1 MIAMVQVEKWKRMRF
16 REKLAFRFRRYALEK
31 EEIQSPWGSYLL
43 LHVCDRKIRWDQLE
57 QAAEQ
62 EQLLVI
68 LPKGLTPPE
77 EFPFFSAVALDES
90 FFRSAVGRLLS
101 QLPCPMSGRQI
112 LLADLKGVRLEWLK
126 EWLFYSPVFHVA
138 CPNEDLRQALAQQ
151 LLEEYGVVL
160 LHDKVIPQHGRGI
173 LLDPAGWLRPWK
185 GFQGLVLTAK
195 RMPGKGICLE
205 PASEALGE
213 WRLPEGI
220 LAQDF
225 LASILQENRLSPTEM
240 PCQGW
245 QNGIL
250 LSWKELLQQAAES
263 CLDR

>member
-1 MIAMVQVEKWKRMRF
+1 MLLSR
-16 REKLAFRFRRYALEK
+16 KLAFRFRQYALEK

-43 LHVCDRKIRWDQLE
+43 LHACDRKIRWDQLE

-68 LPKGLTPPE
+68 LPKGLNPPE
-77 EFPFFSAVALDES
+77 EFPFFSADALDES

-101 QLPCPMSGRQI
+101 QLSCPMSGRQI

-195 RMPGKGICLE
+195 RMPGKGNLSGTGIGSVGRVE
-205 PASEALGE
+205 IAGGNFGAGFFSVGFARKQAFAHRNALSGMAK
-213 WRLPEGI
+213 WDSFISEGI
-220 LAQDF
+220 APT
-225 LASILQENRLSPTEM
+225 SGRKLSGQIM
-240 PCQGW
+240 F
-245 QNGIL
+245 
-250 LSWKELLQQAAES
+250 
-263 CLDR
+263 

>member
-1 MIAMVQVEKWKRMRF
+1 
-16 REKLAFRFRRYALEK
+16 
-31 EEIQSPWGSYLL
+31 
-43 LHVCDRKIRWDQLE
+43 
-57 QAAEQ
+57 
-62 EQLLVI
+62 
-68 LPKGLTPPE
+68 
-77 EFPFFSAVALDES
+77 
-90 FFRSAVGRLLS
+90 
-101 QLPCPMSGRQI
+101 MSGRQI

>member
-68 LPKGLTPPE
+68 LPKGLNPPE
-77 EFPFFSAVALDES
+77 EFPFFSADALDES

-138 CPNEDLRQALAQQ
+138 CPNESR
-151 LLEEYGVVL
+151 LLN
-160 LHDKVIPQHGRGI
+160 K
-173 LLDPAGWLRPWK
+173 
-185 GFQGLVLTAK
+185 
-195 RMPGKGICLE
+195 
-205 PASEALGE
+205 S
-213 WRLPEGI
+213 
-220 LAQDF
+220 
-225 LASILQENRLSPTEM
+225 
-240 PCQGW
+240 
-245 QNGIL
+245 
-250 LSWKELLQQAAES
+250 S
-263 CLDR
+263 CW

>member
-1 MIAMVQVEKWKRMRF
+1 MGILSA
-16 REKLAFRFRRYALEK
+16 
-31 EEIQSPWGSYLL
+31 

-68 LPKGLTPPE
+68 LPKGLNPPE
-77 EFPFFSAVALDES
+77 KFPFFSADALDES

-173 LLDPAGWLRPWK
+173 FVRP
-185 GFQGLVLTAK
+185 G
-195 RMPGKGICLE
+195 RMAAPMERISGIGSHC
-205 PASEALGE
+205 
-213 WRLPEGI
+213 
-220 LAQDF
+220 
-225 LASILQENRLSPTEM
+225 
-240 PCQGW
+240 
-245 QNGIL
+245 
-250 LSWKELLQQAAES
+250 
-263 CLDR
+263 